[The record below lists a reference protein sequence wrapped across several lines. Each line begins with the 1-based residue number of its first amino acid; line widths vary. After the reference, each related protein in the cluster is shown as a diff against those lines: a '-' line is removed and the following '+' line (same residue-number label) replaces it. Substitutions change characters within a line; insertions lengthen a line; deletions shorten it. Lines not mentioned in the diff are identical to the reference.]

1 MVDRAG
7 AIRRLW
13 PGPAPSWGQAL
24 AAEKL
29 TEHHGL
35 GVTRDLGGWMIVD
48 GLGRTVCIVSARLI
62 SRTDGVIAWDPL
74 PPW

>member
-1 MVDRAG
+1 
-7 AIRRLW
+7 
-13 PGPAPSWGQAL
+13 L